1 MWQSVF
7 SLQTQFNLPHWLTG
21 FIINEDKVL
30 LSLSYPLCLAENLV
44 HQYPPT
50 FTPGSKFCE
59 LGPMNVWAGQK
70 SEDAKKPS
78 FLRQERYSDQVHL
91 HCSRETLPIFNQL
104 CIITMIP
111 LPEPP
116 THLMVKGLQMTQN
129 MSVSPLILCTRLHE
143 LKTKFVSVTSWI
155 ISVVSYKCDE
165 PVITSATGTR
175 WLCTKYPQIMNDW
188 SLQDSYI

>member
-44 HQYPPT
+44 HHYPPT

-70 SEDAKKPS
+70 SEDAKKNLISEAGTLKSSSSPALFKGNFADLQPAVYHHSDTSSRAPHS
-78 FLRQERYSDQVHL
+78 FNGKRPPDDTKHVSFPFNIVH
-91 HCSRETLPIFNQL
+91 S
-104 CIITMIP
+104 
-111 LPEPP
+111 
-116 THLMVKGLQMTQN
+116 
-129 MSVSPLILCTRLHE
+129 SPWAKNKVCLGHVLNYQCCE
-143 LKTKFVSVTSWI
+143 L
-155 ISVVSYKCDE
+155 
-165 PVITSATGTR
+165 
-175 WLCTKYPQIMNDW
+175 
-188 SLQDSYI
+188 